1 MQYIL
6 CKVWLLPLNLLSI
19 VLVHRILFFLN
30 IYFKVFWRAL
40 RYSLTFS
47 VGRVS
52 PKKSD
57 TDLVGKPLRGGFTL
71 WLTYLFVL
79 FSPAKEGNICLV
91 LKQTSSEH
99 GNIIHGILGFFNAR
113 QYNQCMVFRS
123 LFPALKNISWW
134 IKSIKVGFF

>member
-6 CKVWLLPLNLLSI
+6 CKVWLLLLNLLSI

-40 RYSLTFS
+40 RCSLTFS

-113 QYNQCMVFRS
+113 QYIQCMVFRS